1 MIVTYG
7 TWFLCC
13 GSGTPYKQQQ
23 FWELILVKA
32 TEQNDKLNRAVIVS
46 VVLHL
51 ILIALLIWGSL
62 QENIMSAG
70 SGGGDGSVVG
80 AVMVDPNAVVEQ
92 YNRQQQQS
100 NDAQRA
106 EKLRQKKAQQ
116 QAEELQQKQAA
127 EQQRLKALEKERLAM
142 QEKTAQQAKML
153 AEQQK
158 AAAEAKEQQKVA
170 EVAAAKAKAEADK
183 LALAQAEAQKKA
195 EARKRAE
202 EAKNA
207 AEQKAAA
214 QAKKKAAAAKQSAEV
229 DDLFDG
235 LSDGKNAPEEGGKQK
250 GDGKPAG
257 QGNAKAA
264 GASGADI
271 NGYMGQIQGAI
282 QSKFYDPGSF
292 TGKTCDLRIKLAP
305 DGLLISVQEVG
316 GDPALCQ
323 AAVSAAKLA
332 QMPKPPSD
340 AVYQHF
346 KNFTLGF
353 KPQ

>member
-1 MIVTYG
+1 M
-7 TWFLCC
+7 
-13 GSGTPYKQQQ
+13 
-23 FWELILVKA
+23 VKA

-62 QENIMSAG
+62 QENIMSAC
-70 SGGGDGSVVG
+70 GGDGSVVG

-92 YNRQQQQS
+92 YNRQQQS

-106 EKLRQKKAQQ
+106 EKLRQKKAPQL
-116 QAEELQQKQAA
+116 AEELQQKQAA

-170 EVAAAKAKAEADK
+170 EVAAAKAKAQADK

-195 EARKRAE
+195 EARKQAE

-214 QAKKKAAAAKQSAEV
+214 LAKKKAAAAKQSAEV
-229 DDLFDG
+229 DDLFNG
-235 LSDGKNAPEEGGKQK
+235 LSDGKNAPEGGGKQK
-250 GDGKPAG
+250 GDGQPAG
-257 QGNAKAA
+257 HNAKAA

-292 TGKTCDLRIKLAP
+292 TGKTCDLRIKLAQ

-316 GDPALCQ
+316 GDLALCQ

>member
-1 MIVTYG
+1 M
-7 TWFLCC
+7 
-13 GSGTPYKQQQ
+13 
-23 FWELILVKA
+23 VKA

-51 ILIALLIWGSL
+51 ILIAPLILGSL
-62 QENIMSAG
+62 QKNIMSACG
-70 SGGGDGSVVG
+70 GGGDGSVVG
-80 AVMVDPNAVVEQ
+80 AVMVDPNAVAEQ
-92 YNRQQQQS
+92 YNRQQQS

-106 EKLRQKKAQQ
+106 EKLHQKKAQQ

-142 QEKTAQQAKML
+142 QEKTAQHANML

-183 LALAQAEAQKKA
+183 LALAQAQAEAQKKA

-207 AEQKAAA
+207 AEQKAIA
-214 QAKKKAAAAKQSAEV
+214 QAKKKAAAAKQSVEV

-235 LSDGKNAPEEGGKQK
+235 LSDGKNGPEEGGKQK
-250 GDGKPAG
+250 GDGKPVG
-257 QGNAKAA
+257 QGNAKTA
-264 GASGADI
+264 GASDADI
-271 NGYMGQIQGAI
+271 NGYDIDGYMGQIQGVI

-292 TGKTCDLRIKLAP
+292 SGKTCDLRIKLAP
-305 DGLLISVQEVG
+305 DGLLISMHEVG

-332 QMPKPPSD
+332 KMPKPPNN

>member
-1 MIVTYG
+1 M
-7 TWFLCC
+7 
-13 GSGTPYKQQQ
+13 
-23 FWELILVKA
+23 VKA

-51 ILIALLIWGSL
+51 ILIALLMWGSL

-70 SGGGDGSVVG
+70 GGGGDGSVVG
-80 AVMVDPNAVVEQ
+80 AVIVDPNAVLEQ

-106 EKLRQKKAQQ
+106 EKLRQKKAHQQAEELQQHQ
-116 QAEELQQKQAA
+116 QAEELQQKQVA
-127 EQQRLKALEKERLAM
+127 EQQRLKALEKARLAM
-142 QEKTAQQAKML
+142 QEKTAHQAKML

-158 AAAEAKEQQKVA
+158 AAAEATEQQKVA

-257 QGNAKAA
+257 QGNANAT

-271 NGYMGQIQGAI
+271 NGYMGQIQGTI

-305 DGLLISVQEVG
+305 DGLLISVQEVV

>member
-1 MIVTYG
+1 M
-7 TWFLCC
+7 
-13 GSGTPYKQQQ
+13 
-23 FWELILVKA
+23 VKG
-32 TEQNDKLNRAVIVS
+32 TEQNDKLNSAVIVS

-62 QENIMSAG
+62 QKNIMSAG
-70 SGGGDGSVVG
+70 GCGGDGSVVR

-116 QAEELQQKQAA
+116 QVEELQQKLAA

-183 LALAQAEAQKKA
+183 LALAYAEAQKKA
-195 EARKRAE
+195 EARKQAE
-202 EAKNA
+202 EANNA

-214 QAKKKAAAAKQSAEV
+214 QAKKKAAVAKQSVEV

-257 QGNAKAA
+257 QGKAS

-282 QSKFYDPGSF
+282 QSKFYDPGLF
-292 TGKTCDLRIKLAP
+292 TGKTCDLRIKLAS

-346 KNFTLGF
+346 KNFKLGF